1 MAEAKKQNF
10 MHGAAILAAGVVIM
24 KILGMLY
31 KVPLQ
36 NILGDVG
43 YGYFFAAY
51 NIYNVL
57 LTISTAGL
65 PVALSRMISEANTLE
80 RPRQARRIFHIA
92 SVVLAVLGAVF
103 SLAMF
108 LFPTEM
114 AIALVSKP
122 EVSQCV
128 YALSPA
134 VLLVCLTSAFRGY
147 IQGNGNMKPT
157 TVGQVLEVLVKVAVG
172 LALAIWLTNQH
183 KSLPIASAGAIFGV
197 TAGALAALIYMAW
210 CYLRQ
215 YRAESLR
222 RCQESEDAPDGVGK
236 TLGTFVRIGVI
247 ITLGASVMSV
257 FTLIDTKL
265 IESTL
270 PNVPGIGPAM
280 ADELWG
286 SYSAVQTLYNLP
298 ASFITPMTIA
308 VVPAI
313 AAARTRGTASEV
325 GNIAESGLRISAV
338 IAMPMG
344 IGLSVLSAA
353 IVGVF
358 YPQTH
363 AMGPTL
369 LSWLGVASIFVC
381 VTLVTNAILQA
392 DGDEVLPII
401 SMVVGGLVK
410 IACNLLLVRRP
421 EINIQ
426 GAAIGTIACYAVI
439 SLLNCVFIHRR
450 LSVKPNYVRA
460 FLRPLLS
467 SLVMGA
473 AAWGVYGLV
482 RRLLHITPGAGRL
495 TALLGLII
503 AIGVAVVV
511 YLVMV
516 VLTRSVTL
524 EDMKLIPKGEKIAR
538 LLHIR

>member
-10 MHGAAILAAGVVIM
+10 MHGAAILAAGVVVM
-24 KILGMLY
+24 KILGAIY
-31 KVPLQ
+31 KIPLQ

-92 SVVLAVLGAVF
+92 SGTLAALGVIF
-103 SLAMF
+103 SLAM
-108 LFPTEM
+108 LLYPTEM

-128 YALSPA
+128 YALAPA

-147 IQGNGNMKPT
+147 IQGNGNMTPT
-157 TVGQVLEVLVKVAVG
+157 TVGQILEVLVKVVVG
-172 LALAIWLTNQH
+172 LGLAIWMTRQRQP
-183 KSLPIASAGAIFGV
+183 LPVASAGAIFGV
-197 TAGALAALIYMAW
+197 TAGALAALVYMLW

-215 YRAESLR
+215 YRPQSLR
-222 RCQESEDAPDGVGK
+222 ACASSADKPDSVGG
-236 TLGTFVRIGVI
+236 TLAVFIRIGLI

-265 IESTL
+265 VESTL
-270 PNVPGIGPAM
+270 PHVPGIGPRM

-313 AAARTRGTASEV
+313 AAAHASGAKGEV
-325 GNIAESGLRISAV
+325 GHIAESGLRISAV
-338 IAMPMG
+338 VALPMG
-344 IGLSVLSAA
+344 LGLSVLAA
-353 IVGVF
+353 PIVAVI
-358 YPQTH
+358 YPDTH
-363 AMGPTL
+363 QMGPTL
-369 LSWLGVASIFVC
+369 LSWLGVASVFVC
-381 VTLVTNAILQA
+381 ITLVTNAILQA
-392 DGDEVLPII
+392 DGNEALPIV
-401 SMVVGGLVK
+401 SMVVGGVVK
-410 IACNLLLVRRP
+410 IGCNLLLVPRP
-421 EINIQ
+421 ELNIV
-426 GAAIGTIACYAVI
+426 GAAMGTVACYAVI
-439 SLLNCVFIHRR
+439 SVLNCVFIYRR
-450 LSVKPNYVRA
+450 LPVKPNYGRA
-460 FLRPLLS
+460 FLRPLGAA
-467 SLVMGA
+467 LVMGA
-473 AAWGVYGLV
+473 AAWAVYGLAA
-482 RRLLHITPGAGRL
+482 RLLRVTAESGRML
-495 TALLGLII
+495 QLLPLAV
-503 AIGVAVVV
+503 AIGVAAVV

-524 EDMKLIPKGEKIAR
+524 EDMKLMPKGERLAK